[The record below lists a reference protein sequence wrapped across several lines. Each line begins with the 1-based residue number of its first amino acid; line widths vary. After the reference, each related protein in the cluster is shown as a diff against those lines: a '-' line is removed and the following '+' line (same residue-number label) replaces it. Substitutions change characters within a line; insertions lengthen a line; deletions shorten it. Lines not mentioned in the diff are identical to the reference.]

1 MLGERLL
8 LSTCMPMTFL
18 LMRLSFEII
27 LAGKFLGCSGK
38 FDGGAVSMSE
48 NAKSWAWVFSFMVSK
63 SETN

>member
-48 NAKSWAWVFSFMVSK
+48 NAKS
-63 SETN
+63 